1 MNNELQRVGE
11 AVLSAAQKLHQL
23 VSDAWFPHYDAMWKE
38 LIEDENIFNHLKVS
52 RKSPH
57 NNLFTARFFCH
68 LVGEMKKSAVF
79 GGHSDNDLAEKL
91 TEKTYVGTFR
101 KNIQEGMNDENT
113 KIRKAFNTIYQK
125 YSNLAH
131 PNK

>member
-1 MNNELQRVGE
+1 
-11 AVLSAAQKLHQL
+11 
-23 VSDAWFPHYDAMWKE
+23 
-38 LIEDENIFNHLKVS
+38 
-52 RKSPH
+52 
-57 NNLFTARFFCH
+57 
-68 LVGEMKKSAVF
+68 MKKSAVF